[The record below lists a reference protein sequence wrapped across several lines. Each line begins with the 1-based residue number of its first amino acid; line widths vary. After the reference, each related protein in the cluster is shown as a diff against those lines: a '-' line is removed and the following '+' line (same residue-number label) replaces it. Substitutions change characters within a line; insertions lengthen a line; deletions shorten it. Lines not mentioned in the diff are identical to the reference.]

1 MEVKK
6 AALTWGPAL
15 MGGFVW
21 SFAKYPEKLRWATN
35 IYGKSFS
42 LMSIAYENWT
52 KIEGYGEA
60 LDAALDEIRTPP
72 GQVLD
77 VATGTGFVATRV
89 ARRFPDATIRGV
101 DITPE
106 MVAIA
111 QHQAVADGLLI
122 DFQKADSAALPFDAD
137 EFDLVILQNSI
148 VYPEEMLRV
157 VRKGG
162 RVVVVYS
169 FAGPWVQMAWPELA
183 RRFEQGG
190 AEYVW
195 GNRAGSGFFGVARK

>member
-1 MEVKK
+1 MELKK
-6 AALTWGPAL
+6 AALTWAPAF
-15 MGGFVW
+15 MGGFLW
-21 SFAKYPEKLRWATN
+21 SFARYPEKLRWATDL
-35 IYGKSFS
+35 YAKSFS
-42 LMSIAYENWT
+42 LMSVAYENWT

-72 GQVLD
+72 AKCLD
-77 VATGTGFVATRV
+77 VATGTGFVAARV
-89 ARRFPDATIRGV
+89 ARRFPGIKVRGV

-111 QHQAVADGLLI
+111 QHQAVADALDI
-122 DFQKADSAALPFDAD
+122 DFQMADSASLPFDD
-137 EFDLVILQNSI
+137 GEFDLVILQNSI

-157 VRKGG
+157 ARKGG
-162 RVVVVYS
+162 RAIVVYS

-183 RRFEQGG
+183 RRFERVG